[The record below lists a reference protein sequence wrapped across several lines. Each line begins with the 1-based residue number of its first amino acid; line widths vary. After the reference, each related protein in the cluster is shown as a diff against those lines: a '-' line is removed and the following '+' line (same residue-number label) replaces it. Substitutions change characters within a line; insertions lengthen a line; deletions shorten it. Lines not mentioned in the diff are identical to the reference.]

1 LYFRQKSKFMA
12 IARKSDSEDS
22 PKGGWFGRRRSQR
35 RENPRK
41 SSASINTSGLQKR
54 PPQDTLGEVGS
65 KNANIRNTSHPSAKL
80 RVPATSKTNPKNKP
94 PTNVAPKR
102 SQSTSANSPIPVMS
116 SATEAMPIWLLRLH
130 ALQRHT
136 SVATFLLAIAML
148 VAYGWTVYSQQVWS
162 QSYRKL
168 VSLQRHERQLN
179 ITNNVLKNNM
189 ATDAEKPSAG
199 LVSPSPAGTIFL
211 PAASASSSSTEPTNP
226 SMPAQPSTAP
236 APGY

>member
-22 PKGGWFGRRRSQR
+22 PKSGWFGRRRSQR

-41 SSASINTSGLQKR
+41 SSGQTNTSGLQKR
-54 PPQDTLGEVGS
+54 QPQDVLGEVGS
-65 KNANIRNTSHPSAKL
+65 RNANIPNTPIPSVKL
-80 RVPATSKTNPKNKP
+80 RVPTTSKTNPKNKP
-94 PTNVAPKR
+94 QTNIAPKR
-102 SQSTSANSPIPVMS
+102 SLFSSVNSPIPVMS
-116 SATEAMPIWLLRLH
+116 SATEAMPVWLLRLH

-136 SVATFLLAIAML
+136 SVVTFLLAIAML

-189 ATDAEKPSAG
+189 ATDAEKPNAG

-211 PAASASSSSTEPTNP
+211 PAASASSSTEPTNP
-226 SMPAQPSTAP
+226 PVLAQPSTAP